1 MDSIKTICPG
11 ALVGARPVLQI
22 AGLEAE
28 ALSGP
33 PRGVLHPQKRG
44 AKPTRKPDRAAGS
57 RLCRSVPGAG
67 HPAILV
73 FRRRLHLIARKIE
86 DDGVLPAQRKMEVSI
101 PGQTNQFEIPDDWWV
116 FAEMEG
122 FRPSGGGYY
131 PPPAGID
138 FDVVPIAE
146 VEPPARNQGVRA
158 FDKFRLMPVLFAFR
172 SPECAL
178 PAAPGGPYRFKV
190 RNRYHRFYASIAAG
204 FEFLPAVLS

>member
-1 MDSIKTICPG
+1 
-11 ALVGARPVLQI
+11 
-22 AGLEAE
+22 
-28 ALSGP
+28 
-33 PRGVLHPQKRG
+33 
-44 AKPTRKPDRAAGS
+44 
-57 RLCRSVPGAG
+57 
-67 HPAILV
+67 
-73 FRRRLHLIARKIE
+73 
-86 DDGVLPAQRKMEVSI
+86 MEVSI

-190 RNRYHRFYASIAAG
+190 RNGYHLFYASIAVGYSKIPVIQCAPPYY
-204 FEFLPAVLS
+204 FESGGTP

>member
-1 MDSIKTICPG
+1 
-11 ALVGARPVLQI
+11 
-22 AGLEAE
+22 
-28 ALSGP
+28 
-33 PRGVLHPQKRG
+33 
-44 AKPTRKPDRAAGS
+44 
-57 RLCRSVPGAG
+57 
-67 HPAILV
+67 
-73 FRRRLHLIARKIE
+73 
-86 DDGVLPAQRKMEVSI
+86 MEVSI

-131 PPPAGID
+131 PLPAGID

-178 PAAPGGPYRFKV
+178 PAAPGGGGKTLIASAIASGFRALGLRVLFVVPAIELVDQTLEKFYRGT
-190 RNRYHRFYASIAAG
+190 SSAG
-204 FEFLPAVLS
+204 YV